1 MATLE
6 FFNNKEENEFFDEG
20 PKVQSAKIIVIGSE
34 FHNSS
39 SINTTL
45 LDPYRQGVELTQQ
58 KHFDRGTFKIH
69 AGEQGHKLKRN
80 HFGMTNSFNTV
91 PQFTERDYFNPE
103 NYLRSTRTNSPVLS
117 NVITFPM
124 ITSSDTSIEGYMFD
138 GVIEPLN
145 IRMNVSNLSTAV
157 SLHDHEVKGHVIDGN
172 TDFHGRTDKIVSVYI
187 RNLTQQPGFV
197 DRHSS
202 AETFLSDPTT
212 YDRNVLSNI
221 GYSYSITSRLSLKPY
236 VDNRFVRNTEVS
248 SYTDSTM
255 QATLSHMTGSTDN
268 YIAIVNNERS
278 ATCGWDYDNN
288 IIGTDSLAFGG
299 MSY

>member
-20 PKVQSAKIIVIGSE
+20 PKIHSAKVIVRGSE
-34 FHNSS
+34 FHNTS
-39 SINTTL
+39 SIDTTIT
-45 LDPYRQGVELTQQ
+45 DYYRQGVELTQQ
-58 KHFDRGTFKIH
+58 KHFDKGTFKIH
-69 AGEQGHKLKRN
+69 AGEPGHKMKRN

-124 ITSSDTSIEGYMFD
+124 IANSDTSIEGYMFD

-157 SLHDHEVKGHVIDGN
+157 SLRDHEIKGHVIDGN
-172 TDFHGRTDKIVSVYI
+172 TDSYGRTDKIVSVYI

-197 DRHSS
+197 DRHAD
-202 AETFLSDPTT
+202 AETFLLDPTT
-212 YDRNVLSNI
+212 YDRNILSNV
-221 GYSYSITSRLSLKPY
+221 GYSRSITSRLSLKPY
-236 VDNRFVRNTEVS
+236 VDKRFVRNTEVS
-248 SYTDSTM
+248 SYTDSTI
-255 QATLSHMTGSTDN
+255 QATLSHMSGSTDN
-268 YIAIVNNERS
+268 YIAIANNERS
-278 ATCGWDYDNN
+278 TTCGWDYDNN
-288 IIGTDSLAFGG
+288 VIGTDSLAFGG